1 MNKDLVMI
9 LLAITGWGLWLFAL
23 MSRKRLEISLALAR
37 QKAEE
42 ASALDLQLK
51 KREEEI
57 LTLLLQQKGFEGRQQ
72 AMEIAEQHFK
82 LLFQSLS
89 SQALE
94 HNNKQFLSIAEA
106 EVAKWR
112 ISAQSD
118 LDKRKQSMEEML
130 IPFKETLLKLDL
142 EIRKY
147 ENERKCER
155 EVFKEQVRAL
165 TDSEKQLKAETAN
178 LVQVLSNP
186 QSRGR
191 WGEMQLKRII
201 ELAGMLNYCDFYE
214 QKYKSKEETSIRPD
228 LLVRLPSGKQIIIDA
243 KVPLEAY
250 LEAMY
255 NPDEK
260 IKKAKFREHAR
271 HVRAHVTALS
281 KKSYWEHF
289 QPAPEFV
296 ILFLPAEAFFSAA
309 LEHDPSLIEVG
320 AEQGVIIA
328 TPTTLIALLR
338 TVFYGW
344 RQENLSKQS
353 EKVRELGQELYKR
366 LLDMTGHWS
375 KMGKSLAQAVESYN
389 KAVGSLETRV
399 LVTARKFKDLQLLS
413 EEVDLELLAEIDKKP
428 RDLQIAEV
436 MNTLSNKD
444 LRSRTKT

>member
-1 MNKDLVMI
+1 MNKELVSI
-9 LLAITGWGLWLFAL
+9 LLAVIGWGLWLFTL
-23 MSRKRLEISLALAR
+23 MSRKKLEISLALAQ

-42 ASALDLQLK
+42 AAVFEMQLK
-51 KREEEI
+51 EKEKDFFN
-57 LTLLLQQKGFEGRQQ
+57 LLLEQRSSEERQKS
-72 AMEIAEQHFK
+72 MEQAEQHFK

-89 SQALE
+89 SEALE
-94 HNNKQFLSIAEA
+94 HNNKQFLSVAET
-106 EVAKWR
+106 EIAKWR

-118 LDKRKQSMEEML
+118 LDKRKQSVEDML
-130 IPFKETLLKLDL
+130 VPFKDTLIKLDV
-142 EIRKY
+142 EMRKY
-147 ENERKCER
+147 ENERKSER
-155 EVFKEQVRAL
+155 DVFKEQVRAL
-165 TDSEKQLKAETAN
+165 TDSEKQLKTETAN
-178 LVQVLSNP
+178 LVQALKNP

-191 WGEMQLKRII
+191 WGEMQLKRIV

-214 QKYKSKEETSIRPD
+214 QKHKSTEETSVRPD
-228 LLVRLPSGKQIIIDA
+228 LLVRLSGGKQIVIDA

-260 IKKAKFREHAR
+260 VKEAKLRDHAR

-309 LEHDPSLIEVG
+309 LEYDPSLIEMG

-344 RQENLSKQS
+344 KQENLSKQS

-375 KMGKSLAQAVESYN
+375 KMGKSLAQAVDSYN
-389 KAVGSLETRV
+389 KAIGSLETRV

-413 EEVDLELLAEIDKKP
+413 EELDLEPLSEIDKKP
-428 RDLQIAEV
+428 RDLQIAE
-436 MNTLSNKD
+436 LKD
-444 LRSRTKT
+444 FSKSEN

>member
-1 MNKDLVMI
+1 MMNKDLAGI
-9 LLAITGWGLWLFAL
+9 LLAIIGWGLWLFAL
-23 MSRKRLEISLALAR
+23 MSRKKLEISLALAQ

-42 ASALDLQLK
+42 AAVFEMQLK
-51 KREEEI
+51 EKEKEI
-57 LTLLLQQKGFEGRQQ
+57 FNLLLQQRSSEERQQ
-72 AMEIAEQHFK
+72 SIEQAEQHFK

-89 SQALE
+89 SDALE
-94 HNNKQFLSIAEA
+94 HNNKQFLSVAET
-106 EVAKWR
+106 EIAKWR

-118 LDKRKQSMEEML
+118 LDKRKQSVAEML
-130 IPFKETLLKLDL
+130 VPFKDTLIKLDV
-142 EIRKY
+142 EMRKY
-147 ENERKCER
+147 ENERKSER

-165 TDSEKQLKAETAN
+165 TDSEKQLKTETAN
-178 LVQVLSNP
+178 LVQALKNP

-191 WGEMQLKRII
+191 WGEMQLKRIV

-214 QKYKSKEETSIRPD
+214 QKHKSIEETSVRPD
-228 LLVRLPSGKQIIIDA
+228 LLVRLSGGKQIVIDA

-250 LEAMY
+250 LEAIHH
-255 NPDEK
+255 PDEK
-260 IKKAKFREHAR
+260 VKEAKLRDHAR

-309 LEHDPSLIEVG
+309 LEYDPALIEIG

-344 RQENLSKQS
+344 KQESLSKQS

-375 KMGKSLAQAVESYN
+375 RMGKSLSQAIDSYN
-389 KAVGSLETRV
+389 KAIGSLETRV

-413 EEVDLELLAEIDKKP
+413 EEVDLEPLPEIDKKP
-428 RDLQIAEV
+428 RELQMPELQDLSKNEQ
-436 MNTLSNKD
+436 
-444 LRSRTKT
+444 

>member
-1 MNKDLVMI
+1 MIKESVSI
-9 LLAITGWGLWLFAL
+9 LLAAIGWGLFVFCF
-23 MSRKRLEISLALAR
+23 KEKKKLEISLALAL

-42 ASALDLQLK
+42 AAVFEMQVK
-51 KREEEI
+51 EKEKEI
-57 LTLLLQQKGFEGRQQ
+57 FTLLLEQRGAEERQQ
-72 AMEIAEQHFK
+72 SIKRAEEHFK

-89 SQALE
+89 SEALE
-94 HNNKQFLSIAEA
+94 HNNKRFLSVAET
-106 EVAKWR
+106 EIAKWR

-130 IPFKETLLKLDL
+130 VPFKDTLLKLDV
-142 EIRKY
+142 EMRKY
-147 ENERKCER
+147 ENERKIER
-155 EVFKEQVRAL
+155 EVFKEQVRVL
-165 TDSEKQLKAETAN
+165 TDSEKQLKQETAN
-178 LVQVLSNP
+178 LVQALRRP

-191 WGEMQLKRII
+191 WGEMQLKRIV

-214 QKYKSKEETSIRPD
+214 QKHGCTEEIRVRPD
-228 LLVRLPSGKQIIIDA
+228 LLVRLPGGKQIIIDA

-250 LEAMY
+250 LESIY
-255 NPDEK
+255 DPDEK
-260 IKKAKFREHAR
+260 IKETKLRDHAR
-271 HVRAHVTALS
+271 QVRAHVNALS

-289 QPAPEFV
+289 QPTPEFV
-296 ILFLPAEAFFSAA
+296 ILFLPAETFFSAA

-366 LLDMTGHWS
+366 LLDMGGHWS
-375 KMGKSLAQAVESYN
+375 KMGKSLSQAVDSYN

-413 EEVDLELLAEIDKKP
+413 EQVELDPLSEIEKKP
-428 RDLQIAEV
+428 RDLQVAEL
-436 MNTLSNKD
+436 TDKGA
-444 LRSRTKT
+444 

>member
-1 MNKDLVMI
+1 MNKELASI
-9 LLAITGWGLWLFAL
+9 LLAFIGWGLWLFAL
-23 MSRKRLEISLALAR
+23 MNRKKLEISLALAQ

-42 ASALDLQLK
+42 AAVFEMQLK
-51 KREEEI
+51 EKEKEI
-57 LTLLLQQKGFEGRQQ
+57 FNLLLQQRSLEERQQ
-72 AMEIAEQHFK
+72 SIEQAEQHFK

-89 SQALE
+89 SEALE
-94 HNNKQFLSIAEA
+94 HNNKQFLSVAET
-106 EVAKWR
+106 EIAKWR

-118 LDKRKQSMEEML
+118 LDKRKQSVEEML
-130 IPFKETLLKLDL
+130 VPFKDTLIKLDV
-142 EIRKY
+142 EMRKY
-147 ENERKCER
+147 ENERKSER

-165 TDSEKQLKAETAN
+165 TDSEKQLKTETAN
-178 LVQVLSNP
+178 LVQALKNP

-191 WGEMQLKRII
+191 WGEMQLKRIV

-214 QKYKSKEETSIRPD
+214 QKHKSTEETSVRPD
-228 LLVRLPSGKQIIIDA
+228 LLVRLPGGKQIVIDA

-260 IKKAKFREHAR
+260 LKEAKLRDHAR

-309 LEHDPSLIEVG
+309 LEYDPSLIEIG

-344 RQENLSKQS
+344 KQENLSKQS

-375 KMGKSLAQAVESYN
+375 RMGKSLSQAVDSYN

-413 EEVDLELLAEIDKKP
+413 EEVDLEPLPEIDKKP
-428 RDLQIAEV
+428 RDLQITE
-436 MNTLSNKD
+436 LKD
-444 LRSRTKT
+444 FSKSEN